1 MQNITDVKDLDS
13 ESEAL
18 FHVLGEQEK
27 LRSASVAQVR
37 TVLVVLSS
45 RGMVFDTESLR
56 EKILLSYPQA
66 AVFFLNTLGK
76 PKGPAAPRQIDL
88 LIDFTGPGQRQSLF
102 LAKKLR
108 RMARVTV
115 GRNAGFF
122 RKKIYDRVFDEK
134 AQAATLPK
142 ERLQL
147 ERVVQRALLEM
158 AGIPVVQAGPTLAD
172 LGKSIALSLPP
183 MQKL

>member
-1 MQNITDVKDLDS
+1 MPDVKDLDS
-13 ESEAL
+13 QSEAL
-18 FHVLGEQEK
+18 LRFMGEQEK
-27 LRSASVAQVR
+27 LRSARIAGVR

-45 RGMVFDTESLR
+45 RGMVFDIESLR
-56 EKILLSYPQA
+56 EKILLSYPEA
-66 AVFFLNTLGK
+66 AIFFMNTLGV
-76 PKGPAAPRQIDL
+76 PKGPASPRQVDL
-88 LIDFTGPGQRQSLF
+88 LIDFTGPGQRQGLF

-108 RMARVTV
+108 RMARVSV

-134 AQAATLPK
+134 SNPTLPR

-147 ERVVQRALLEM
+147 ERAVQRKLLEM
-158 AGIPVVQAGPTLAD
+158 AGIPVVQAGPTPAD

-183 MQKL
+183 MLKL